1 MIFRPAS
8 RCANHRGS
16 TNTVIIL
23 DTNIVSELLRP
34 APEPRVVAWLAAQ
47 DGAQVYLTTISEAE
61 LRYGVAILTDGK
73 RREALTEAVEGMLR
87 DDFRER
93 ILPFDSPAAK
103 AYAAI
108 AAARR
113 AAGRP
118 ISQSDCQIAAIGR
131 ARRAAIATRNTRD
144 FEGCGIEVIDPWK
157 G

>member
-34 APEPRVVAWLAAQ
+34 APESRVEAWLAAQ

-61 LRYGVAILTDGK
+61 LRYGVAIMADGK
-73 RREALTEAVEGMLR
+73 RREALAEAVEGMLR

-103 AYAAI
+103 AYATI
-108 AAARR
+108 AAAQR

-118 ISQSDCQIAAIGR
+118 ISPFDCQIAAI
-131 ARRAAIATRNTRD
+131 ARTRGATIATRNAED
-144 FEGCGIEVIDPWK
+144 FEGCGIEIIDPWK

>member
-1 MIFRPAS
+1 M
-8 RCANHRGS
+8 
-16 TNTVIIL
+16 IIL

-61 LRYGVAILTDGK
+61 LRYGVAILADGK
-73 RREALTEAVEGMLR
+73 RREALTEAVEGMLQ

-108 AAARR
+108 VTARR